1 MQQFG
6 ESNWLTRGLRGFT
19 ACGKSLS
26 WNGTASQTAEKLS
39 LEGHGFSRATIM
51 IKNSWALAPEVR
63 FFTILLRDPL
73 EKAYLNG

>member
-6 ESNWLTRGLRGFT
+6 ESNWLTRAPRGLT

-26 WNGTASQTAEKLS
+26 WKSTASQTAEKLS

-51 IKNSWALAPEVR
+51 IKNSRALAAEVW
-63 FFTILLRDPL
+63 FFLSEIAGELKTTYLR
-73 EKAYLNG
+73 G